1 MHAMCWCVRRVCMCA
16 SGRRRRVRLVGVCL
30 GVREVGRRC
39 RRSCQ
44 PSLELWGAWG
54 LTPKCVRHVAGV
66 WGVSVWL
73 WLCTWCVMSQCV
85 RHAWFQGFV
94 APWQVAGAKA
104 VVTVWWLCGV
114 CVCVCFVC
122 ACCLVRWLCVYG
134 VASHPARLWRRHQVR
149 PVPAGLPGCIMYYT
163 GLVPGLAN
171 RPVGAV
177 GVPVG
182 QPPAQWKV
190 VRMHRRG
197 HVSEAAYAWAWLRR
211 VRYGVGSCDGCGCNI
226 V

>member
-114 CVCVCFVC
+114 CVCVFCVC
-122 ACCLVRWLCVYG
+122 LLFGTVVVCVWCSKPSSQALAAAPGAPSACR
-134 VASHPARLWRRHQVR
+134 AARLHNVLHR
-149 PVPAGLPGCIMYYT
+149 
-163 GLVPGLAN
+163 
-171 RPVGAV
+171 VGTR
-177 GVPVG
+177 VG
-182 QPPAQWKV
+182 QPAGWRGGCACGPAPCA
-190 VRMHRRG
+190 M
-197 HVSEAAYAWAWLRR
+197 E
-211 VRYGVGSCDGCGCNI
+211 GS
-226 V
+226 